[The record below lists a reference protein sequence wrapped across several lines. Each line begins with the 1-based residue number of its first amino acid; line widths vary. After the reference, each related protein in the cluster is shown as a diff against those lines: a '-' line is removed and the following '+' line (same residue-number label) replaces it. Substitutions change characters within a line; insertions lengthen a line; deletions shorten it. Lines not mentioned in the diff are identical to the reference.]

1 MKIFNKTQWR
11 NRLTILIL
19 PVLLAGGL
27 LCGGCS
33 NDSVAPHDE
42 VPALQANDVASQAGF
57 VDMAVGIVGPQTVD
71 FAGKTEADVYQHMFT
86 GIVTGSIFLDFT
98 NGLAPALPAAADH
111 VKLYTGEDT
120 PLVISGGLDG
130 FEGTVLLT
138 FDISS
143 DLDRGAAPNT
153 STINGGGAFA
163 SGPYEASF
171 SFDNMVFIGGGDYP
185 ASGSMTFSSGDF
197 WATTTYT
204 GAKFVFMELS
214 NGVMYQVNL
223 KDGTTTQLSVK

>member
-11 NRLTILIL
+11 NHLTFLIL

-33 NDSVAPHDE
+33 NDPVAPHDE

-71 FAGKTEADVYQHMFT
+71 FTGKTEASLYQHMFT
-86 GIVTGSIFLDFT
+86 GIVTGSIFLEFT
-98 NGLAPALPAAADH
+98 IGSAPALPAVADH

-120 PLVISGGLDG
+120 PLIISGGLEG

-153 STINGGGAFA
+153 STINGGGTFS

-171 SFDNMVFIGGGDYP
+171 SFDNLVFVGGRNYP
-185 ASGSMTFSSGDF
+185 TSGSMTFSSGGF
-197 WATTTYT
+197 WATTTYA
-204 GAKFVFMELS
+204 GANIALMEMS
-214 NGVMYQVNL
+214 TGVMYQVNL
-223 KDGTTTQLSVK
+223 ADGVTAQLSVK